1 MTMSSNLILNK
12 RLMRQKKK
20 EKEFFFHQRWRKV
33 IKMES
38 QGKHSLFK
46 DQKNQRHVLKNGRFI
61 NK

>member
-1 MTMSSNLILNK
+1 
-12 RLMRQKKK
+12 MRQKKK
-20 EKEFFFHQRWRKV
+20 EKELFHQKRRKV

-38 QGKHSLFK
+38 QGKNSLFK